1 LVEAPVLA
9 NPDHAKDFFIFYF
22 AFEETIVVVLL
33 QNNQEG
39 HEQPIAFF
47 RKSL

>member
-1 LVEAPVLA
+1 
-9 NPDHAKDFFIFYF
+9 
-22 AFEETIVVVLL
+22 VLL

-47 RKSL
+47 SKSLWDVEIKYEILEK